1 VKTLARSRLN
11 KTLGILGIFILT
23 LGIFGSFYA
32 GAYFFVSPRNYAVHR
47 QLQQLVVDHPE
58 FIPTAASVRFT
69 SAGFDAL
76 IADLYWLG
84 AIQYIGGNAIGAEYK
99 QYL

>member
-1 VKTLARSRLN
+1 
-11 KTLGILGIFILT
+11 
-23 LGIFGSFYA
+23 
-32 GAYFFVSPRNYAVHR
+32 
-47 QLQQLVVDHPE
+47 LQQLVVDHPE